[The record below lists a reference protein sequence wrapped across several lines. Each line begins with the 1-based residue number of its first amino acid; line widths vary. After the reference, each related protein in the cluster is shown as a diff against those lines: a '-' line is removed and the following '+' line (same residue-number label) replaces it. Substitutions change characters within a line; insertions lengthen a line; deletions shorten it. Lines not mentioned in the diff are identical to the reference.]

1 MDRMQNL
8 YMLAAVVMIPTGCLS
23 DYEASSPR
31 RNSSSAFG
39 GKVGAD
45 AAGDVNVPSGEAA
58 IAGCG
63 F

>member
-1 MDRMQNL
+1 
-8 YMLAAVVMIPTGCLS
+8 MISTDCLS

-31 RNSSSAFG
+31 RGSSSAFG

-45 AAGDVNVPSGEAA
+45 AVGDTNVRSGKAA

>member
-8 YMLAAVVMIPTGCLS
+8 HILAAVVMISTDCLS

-31 RNSSSAFG
+31 RGSSSAFG

-45 AAGDVNVPSGEAA
+45 AVGDTNVRSGKAA